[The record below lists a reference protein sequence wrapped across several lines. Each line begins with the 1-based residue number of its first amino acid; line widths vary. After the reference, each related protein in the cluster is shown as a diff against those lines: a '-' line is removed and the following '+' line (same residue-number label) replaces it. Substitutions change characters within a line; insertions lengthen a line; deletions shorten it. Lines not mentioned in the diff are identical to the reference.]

1 MLHELHI
8 FGSLPA
14 AVVEEALRGLSAE
27 PIYDDSGR
35 FDRFRNRPTQG
46 LRSFHPDGVQPSYP
60 PDSVQNLP
68 PAGVRSG
75 SPDNMPIRRPDDAR
89 SGWLD
94 GAERWPADGVQRY
107 PSGCVQNHPPAGVG
121 SGSPDSMPI
130 RRPDDARR
138 GQLDSAE
145 RWPADGVQRY
155 PSDGVQNRLPAGVG
169 SESLDSMPIRRPDDA
184 RRGQPDS
191 AERWPADGVQSWR
204 IRGLGGAE
212 ERRRLL
218 GALLVP
224 VREARATALLR
235 AVGSEIRG
243 AAFDLEGTLTELEF
257 VDALAGRLGFGE
269 RMQTRTRASMTGR
282 TLDFRR
288 DYEDRMA
295 ALRGVEVAVME
306 EVIGS
311 MTLAPGVDALCERL
325 HAAAIPVA
333 VISGGCSRLG
343 EAVRKKIAA
352 RALYATVWEEHAA
365 RFTGHAASPV
375 VDPAGKL
382 RALEDF
388 ARTTACPLG
397 NMAAAGDGAN
407 DLEMLSAAG
416 TALLTHATARPAWPE
431 ILAALL

>member
-8 FGSLPA
+8 FGPLPA
-14 AVVEEALRGLSAE
+14 AILEEALRGLSAE
-27 PIYDDSGR
+27 LVYDDSGR
-35 FDRFRNRPTQG
+35 FDRFRNRPPQG
-46 LRSFHPDGVQPSYP
+46 LRPLRPDGAQTRQPDGVQ
-60 PDSVQNLP
+60 NRP
-68 PAGVRSG
+68 PAGMESK
-75 SPDNMPIRRPDDAR
+75 
-89 SGWLD
+89 
-94 GAERWPADGVQRY
+94 
-107 PSGCVQNHPPAGVG
+107 
-121 SGSPDSMPI
+121 SPDSMPI
-130 RRPDDARR
+130 RRPDDVRSGWLDSAGRAALDSAPNFPSDGAQNRPLAGMGIESLDDVRSGRLDDVQHRR
-138 GQLDSAE
+138 LDGAGHAPLDSAE
-145 RWPADGVQRY
+145 RWPADGVQC
-155 PSDGVQNRLPAGVG
+155 
-169 SESLDSMPIRRPDDA
+169 
-184 RRGQPDS
+184 
-191 AERWPADGVQSWR
+191 WR
-204 IRGLGGAE
+204 IRGLCGAE

-224 VREARATALLR
+224 VREARATVLLR

-269 RMQTRTRASMTGR
+269 RMQAQTRASMTGR
-282 TLDFRR
+282 TPDFRR
-288 DYEDRMA
+288 DYEERMA
-295 ALRGVEVAVME
+295 ALRGVETAVME

-311 MTLAPGVDALCERL
+311 MTLTPGVDALCARL

-365 RFTGHAASPV
+365 RFTGRAASPV

-388 ARTTACPLG
+388 ARTISCPPG
-397 NMAAAGDGAN
+397 KMAAAGDGAN

-416 TALLTHATARPAWPE
+416 TALLTHATVRPAWPE

>member
-8 FGSLPA
+8 FGPLPA
-14 AVVEEALRGLSAE
+14 AILEEALRGLSAE
-27 PIYDDSGR
+27 LVYDDSGR
-35 FDRFRNRPTQG
+35 FDRFRNRPPQG
-46 LRSFHPDGVQPSYP
+46 LRPLRPDGAQTRQPDGVQ
-60 PDSVQNLP
+60 NRP
-68 PAGVRSG
+68 PAGMESK
-75 SPDNMPIRRPDDAR
+75 
-89 SGWLD
+89 
-94 GAERWPADGVQRY
+94 
-107 PSGCVQNHPPAGVG
+107 
-121 SGSPDSMPI
+121 SPDSMPI
-130 RRPDDARR
+130 RRPDDVRSGWLDSAGRAALDSAPNFPSDGAQNRPLAGMGIESLDDVRSGRLDDVQHRR
-138 GQLDSAE
+138 LDGAGHAPLDSAE
-145 RWPADGVQRY
+145 RWPADGVQC
-155 PSDGVQNRLPAGVG
+155 
-169 SESLDSMPIRRPDDA
+169 
-184 RRGQPDS
+184 
-191 AERWPADGVQSWR
+191 WR
-204 IRGLGGAE
+204 IRGLCGAE

-224 VREARATALLR
+224 VREARATVLLR

-269 RMQTRTRASMTGR
+269 RMQAQTRASMTGR
-282 TLDFRR
+282 TPDFRR
-288 DYEDRMA
+288 DYEERMA
-295 ALRGVEVAVME
+295 ALRGVETAVME

-311 MTLAPGVDALCERL
+311 MTLAPDVDALCARL

-352 RALYATVWEEHAA
+352 RALYATVWEERDA
-365 RFTGHAASPV
+365 RFTGRAASPV

-388 ARTTACPLG
+388 ARTISCPPG
-397 NMAAAGDGAN
+397 AMAAAGDGAN

>member
-8 FGSLPA
+8 FGPLPA
-14 AVVEEALRGLSAE
+14 AVLQEALRGLSAE
-27 PIYDDSGR
+27 LVYDDSGR
-35 FDRFRNRPTQG
+35 FDRFRNRPPQG
-46 LRSFHPDGVQPSYP
+46 LRSQHPDGAQPRQ
-60 PDSVQNLP
+60 PDSAQNRL
-68 PAGVRSG
+68 PAGIGSG
-75 SPDNMPIRRPDDAR
+75 SPDIMPIRRPDDAR
-89 SGWLD
+89 SGRLD
-94 GAERWPADGVQRY
+94 GTGRWPADGVQ
-107 PSGCVQNHPPAGVG
+107 C
-121 SGSPDSMPI
+121 
-130 RRPDDARR
+130 
-138 GQLDSAE
+138 
-145 RWPADGVQRY
+145 
-155 PSDGVQNRLPAGVG
+155 
-169 SESLDSMPIRRPDDA
+169 
-184 RRGQPDS
+184 
-191 AERWPADGVQSWR
+191 WR
-204 IRGLGGAE
+204 IRGLSGAE

-224 VREARATALLR
+224 VREARATVLLR

-269 RMQTRTRASMTGR
+269 RMQARTRASMTGR
-282 TLDFRR
+282 TPDFRR
-288 DYEDRMA
+288 DYEERMA

-365 RFTGHAASPV
+365 RFTGRAASPV

-382 RALEDF
+382 RALKDF

-397 NMAAAGDGAN
+397 NMAATGDGAN